1 MQYKLIYGSES
12 DETQQ
17 VLKAVLPD
25 FIKTASSVKHM
36 IATATD
42 LYILCSDKTI

>member
-1 MQYKLIYGSES
+1 MIDGQEG

-42 LYILCSDKTI
+42 LYILFSDKTI